1 LSAVDNRLIISGA
14 SFYLSASIIVVIR
27 SYFVSGIE
35 DEPNETFAVCFH
47 SLISHYC
54 ETAKD
59 LILIVR
65 SSSSVLEK
73 EPNKTIAFI
82 PLFLFSQ
89 DDRMISVFSFVSCET
104 AQGRKDCSRSFVSFL
119 ARRLKGERI
128 AFVRSVLVRRKT
140 KRESWTMKLDS
151 LVE

>member
-1 LSAVDNRLIISGA
+1 MSAVDNRLIISGA
-14 SFYLSASIIVVIR
+14 SFYLSASIIVVIC

-54 ETAKD
+54 ETAKE

-89 DDRMISVFSFVSCET
+89 DDRMISFLSFVSCET

-119 ARRLKGERI
+119 AMARRPKDERI

-140 KRESWTMKLDS
+140 KRVMDNEA
-151 LVE
+151 